1 MTSVDNNDS
10 KNDWRKIM
18 VEVITDQNYEDATKD
33 GVVLIDF
40 WATWCG
46 PCKMQGPVIDE
57 LADERQ
63 DVTFTKM
70 DVDENPDTPKSLG
83 IMAIP
88 TLIIKK
94 NGEIVDR
101 LTGYTP
107 KEKLDEIL
115 DQYTD

>member
-1 MTSVDNNDS
+1 
-10 KNDWRKIM
+10 M
-18 VEVITDQNYEDATKD
+18 VEEINDKSFENETSE
-33 GVVLIDF
+33 GVVLTDF

-46 PCKMQGPVIDE
+46 PCKMQSPVIEQLSQEMD
-57 LADERQ
+57 
-63 DVTFTKM
+63 DVKFTAV
-70 DVDENPDTPKSLG
+70 DVDQNQDLAKELG

-94 NGEIVDR
+94 DGKIVDR

-107 KEKLDEIL
+107 KEKLEQIL

>member
-1 MTSVDNNDS
+1 
-10 KNDWRKIM
+10 M
-18 VEVITDQNYEDATKD
+18 VEEINDKSFENETSE
-33 GVVLIDF
+33 GVVLTDF

-46 PCKMQGPVIDE
+46 PCKMQSPVIDQLSQE
-57 LADERQ
+57 MD
-63 DVTFTKM
+63 DVKFTSV
-70 DVDENPDTPKSLG
+70 DVDQNQDLAKDLG

-94 NGEIVDR
+94 DGKIVDR

-107 KEKLDEIL
+107 KEKLEEIL

>member
-1 MTSVDNNDS
+1 MVD
-10 KNDWRKIM
+10 
-18 VEVITDQNYEDATKD
+18 EITDATFEEETSE

-46 PCKMQGPVIDE
+46 PCKMQSAVIDQ
-57 LADERQ
+57 LS
-63 DVTFTKM
+63 DVKFTKM
-70 DVDENPDTPKSLG
+70 DVDQNQETARNLG

-88 TLIIKK
+88 TLLIKK
-94 NGEIVDR
+94 DGKIVDR

-107 KEKLDEIL
+107 KEKLEQIL

>member
-1 MTSVDNNDS
+1 MIENV
-10 KNDWRKIM
+10 
-18 VEVITDQNYEDATKD
+18 TDQNFEKETSE
-33 GVVLIDF
+33 GVTLTDF

-46 PCKMQGPVIDE
+46 PCKMQSPVIDQLSQE
-57 LADERQ
+57 MD
-63 DVTFTKM
+63 DVKFTSV
-70 DVDENPDTPKSLG
+70 DVDQNQDLAKDLG

-94 NGEIVDR
+94 DGKIVDR

-107 KEKLDEIL
+107 KEKLEEIL